1 MPKGKKDKKNKGGI
15 QSPFD
20 LHDMPSEE
28 CKQFLVEFTVR
39 FYEENSAMALE
50 SKFVR
55 YGEESINKFKTDME
69 ASMLQAL
76 YVRRWITETEKR
88 GFRRFL
94 D

>member
-1 MPKGKKDKKNKGGI
+1 MPKRKKDKKNKGGI

-28 CKQFLVEFTVR
+28 CKQFLVEFMVR
-39 FYEENSAMALE
+39 FYEQNSVMALE

-55 YGEESINKFKTDME
+55 YDEESINKFKTDME

-76 YVRRWITETEKR
+76 HVPRWIAETEKH
-88 GFRRFL
+88 RF
-94 D
+94 